1 MKFFADNKISVVGH
15 FTRCADTGQLISL
28 PKIKI
33 VPRTP
38 KWKSQYFQ
46 ILFNSKF
53 IISGQ
58 NFGNPSLH
66 KGELKQLET

>member
-1 MKFFADNKISVVGH
+1 MKCLADKKISVVGH

-33 VPRTP
+33 VPRIL

-46 ILFNSKF
+46 TLFNSKF

-66 KGELKQLET
+66 KRELKQLQT